1 MRRLASGIH
10 PAVLTDYGLTAA
22 IQALAETSTT
32 AVRLDAPVERRYSSA
47 VETAAYMVVSAAAK
61 VGPARVSIVRRG
73 NTLVVDA
80 VTARQPEHLV
90 DIEDRLGALDGA
102 VRTEHTDDGVRILAE
117 IPCE

>member
-1 MRRLASGIH
+1 
-10 PAVLTDYGLTAA
+10 
-22 IQALAETSTT
+22 
-32 AVRLDAPVERRYSSA
+32 
-47 VETAAYMVVSAAAK
+47 

-80 VTARQPEHLV
+80 VTARQPERLV

-117 IPCE
+117 IPCA